1 MPLAMPRKT
10 SNIVAM
16 KSATFALAVS
26 LPFAFAAVPAHAQER
41 VLQIFGRD
49 KCPANTIC
57 VTAPESERFRIP
69 KDLRGPSKSP
79 EAQSWAVRSQG
90 LVTTGSTAPSA
101 CTKASNQ
108 GWTGCFAEDMKRAR
122 EEARAKKEA
131 EPVIK

>member
-1 MPLAMPRKT
+1 MPLASPAKTRNKATMKLASIALLASMPFVISGAPVR
-10 SNIVAM
+10 
-16 KSATFALAVS
+16 
-26 LPFAFAAVPAHAQER
+26 AQER
-41 VLQIFGRD
+41 VLQIFGQD

-57 VTAPESERFRIP
+57 ITAPESERFRIP
-69 KDLRGPSKSP
+69 KDLRGPSQSP

-90 LVTTGSTAPSA
+90 LVATGSAAPSA

-122 EEARAKKEA
+122 DEARAKKEA